1 MLMNPH
7 IRTLSCRGLPLE
19 LGRRTLIMGILNVT
33 PDSFSDGGLYQ
44 SVDAAVAHAKQMV
57 EAGADLIDIG
67 GESTRPGHAPVSAE
81 EELSRVIPVIRAVR
95 EAVAVPLSI
104 DTYKAAVAR
113 EALEAGAHIVNDV
126 WRLTADPDMARV
138 IAEYQCPIILMHNRK
153 PEPYSSLMEDI
164 IAELQESITIARSAG
179 VADEM
184 IILDPGI
191 GFAKDTEQNLE
202 VMAELHQLAKLGY
215 PVLLATSRKRF
226 IRHTLDLPP
235 EDVVEGTAATVA
247 LGIAQGCDMV
257 RVHEIEPM
265 IRTAKMVDAIVRRP
279 NGFRAILTKEDA

>member
-1 MLMNPH
+1 MKPH
-7 IRTLSCRGLPLE
+7 IRTLSCRGIPLE

-44 SVDAAVAHAKQMV
+44 SVEAAVAHARRMV
-57 EAGADLIDIG
+57 EEGADLIDIG

-81 EELSRVIPVIRAVR
+81 EELNRVIPVIRAVR

-104 DTYKAAVAR
+104 DTYKAVVAR

-126 WRLTADPDMARV
+126 WRLTADPDMAKV
-138 IAEYQCPIILMHNRK
+138 VAEYQCPVILMHNRQSS
-153 PEPYSSLMEDI
+153 EYSNFIENVI
-164 IAELQESITIARSAG
+164 TELQESITIARNAG
-179 VADEM
+179 VSDEM
-184 IILDPGI
+184 IVLDPGI

-202 VMAELHQLAKLGY
+202 LMGELHKLTRLGY

-226 IRHTLDLPP
+226 IRYTLDLPP
-235 EDVVEGTAATVA
+235 EDVVEGTAATIA
-247 LGIAQGCDMV
+247 LGIAQGCDIV

-265 IRTAKMVDAIVRRP
+265 RRTAKMVDAILRRP
-279 NGFRAILTKEDA
+279 DGARAILTKEDE